1 MTQPSVSIFM
11 MFWKQHQQQFSKK
24 MLRPDFEQ
32 NKQKQRQQITQFPE
46 AFFAILYTALVYML
60 TSYTNIQLAN
70 RIAQDCP
77 YA

>member
-1 MTQPSVSIFM
+1 
-11 MFWKQHQQQFSKK
+11 